1 MEELN
6 KRFIS
11 ISDPATFNTCDL
23 KVLNKEAPIK
33 KKFMRTNEVP
43 FMTRKLKK
51 AIMVRS
57 GLRKTFLKD
66 LTSENKKIIGNK

>member
-1 MEELN
+1 
-6 KRFIS
+6 
-11 ISDPATFNTCDL
+11 
-23 KVLNKEAPIK
+23 
-33 KKFMRTNEVP
+33 MRTNEVP